1 MEGKSTFFIEM
12 EETNNAMKLA
22 SKHSLIIMVKFL
34 KNKKILI

>member
-22 SKHSLIIMVKFL
+22 SQHSLIIMVKKFKNL
-34 KNKKILI
+34 KV